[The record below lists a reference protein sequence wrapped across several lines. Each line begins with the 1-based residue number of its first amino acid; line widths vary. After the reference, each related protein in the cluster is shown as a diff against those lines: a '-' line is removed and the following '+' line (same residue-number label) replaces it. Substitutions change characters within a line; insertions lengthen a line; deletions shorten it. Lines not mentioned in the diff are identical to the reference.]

1 MAGLIAAGVLLL
13 AGCGGGDT
21 GRDQADGKDR
31 ATEQGGDRASEQD
44 GNRAAPERP
53 AASAAP
59 SPRPATVEQLAAAV
73 GCEARIRMTVEDYR
87 QGVCKKGDTAYT
99 LISFTTD
106 KGKREWVDYAQMYG
120 GAYLIGTRWVIG
132 TNEKRHV
139 ESARSRLGGSVEEGE
154 GYASSGTGDG
164 TGTGTSAGE
173 DVYGP

>member
-13 AGCGGGDT
+13 AGCGGGGTGQDKDEGKDRST
-21 GRDQADGKDR
+21 EQGQGRDQG
-31 ATEQGGDRASEQD
+31 

-53 AASAAP
+53 AASVAP

-73 GCEARIRMTVEDYR
+73 GCEAQIRMTVEDYR
-87 QGVCKKGDTAYT
+87 QGVCEKGGTAYT

-139 ESARSRLGGSVEEGE
+139 ETARSKLGGSVEEGE
-154 GYASSGTGDG
+154 GYASSGTGNG
-164 TGTGTSAGE
+164 TGTGTSTGE